1 MPKKTK
7 QDKILA
13 QLHRLQSNQTISE
26 SNVNPPKATVS
37 LDLDNINV
45 VAKQIPTTAIK
56 VSNQDYSYVTKDL
69 RKTLFFVVVAIIF
82 EFFLSLLV
90 KSWV

>member
-13 QLHRLQSNQTISE
+13 QLHRLQSNQTMSDN
-26 SNVNPPKATVS
+26 NVNQTKTTVS

-45 VAKQIPTTAIK
+45 VAKQTPSIAVK

-90 KSWV
+90 KNWV

>member
-26 SNVNPPKATVS
+26 SNLNPPKTTVA
-37 LDLDNINV
+37 LDLEKINV
-45 VAKQIPTTAIK
+45 VAKQTPTAAIK
-56 VSNQDYSYVTKDL
+56 ASSQDYSYVTKDL
-69 RKTLFFVVVAIIF
+69 RKTLFFVVVAVIF

-90 KSWV
+90 KNWI